1 MKGTR
6 AMLNKV
12 KNQENIIMM
21 FLVVILVCV
30 GVYVIRDKN
39 IIDVI
44 YLGVLGYY
52 FSRFLIIRYRR

>member
-21 FLVVILVCV
+21 FLVVTLVCV